1 EFRRVLFRSRRGPC
15 RDRVLACGTARQ
27 HRPCRGCGDASGRD
41 RGPASRFRAG
51 RVHRR
56 CGRSLA
62 PSATRPVTSG
72 MPRAFLVAVVLL
84 AGLAL
89 DAHYAVAGMWT
100 QVVCA
105 GNGPAPIEGMTPLS
119 AGTAATA
126 TDRCNPATGG

>member
-1 EFRRVLFRSRRGPC
+1 M
-15 RDRVLACGTARQ
+15 
-27 HRPCRGCGDASGRD
+27 
-41 RGPASRFRAG
+41 
-51 RVHRR
+51 
-56 CGRSLA
+56 
-62 PSATRPVTSG
+62 TSG

-119 AGTAATA
+119 QTPLFTPDDTLDDVVDWLGGRDGLVLRNGEMVGAIGAADVERWYRRVVEGRTDPPAGLWSAVGSTGAGAST
-126 TDRCNPATGG
+126 TDTVPPRPDI